1 MLHSL
6 PKSSSCP
13 RLSQG
18 KVISQPALT
27 WGELFCL
34 PARQALGVAK
44 AGAGQ
49 QLQEGRVAA
58 CCQGHA
64 VSQENLAPGLWEGKD
79 LGLQPVGVYL
89 LQPAE
94 SALGLWG

>member
-64 VSQENLAPGLWEGKD
+64 ISQENLAPGSGKERTWVCSQWVSIFFS
-79 LGLQPVGVYL
+79 LQSLP
-89 LQPAE
+89 
-94 SALGLWG
+94 